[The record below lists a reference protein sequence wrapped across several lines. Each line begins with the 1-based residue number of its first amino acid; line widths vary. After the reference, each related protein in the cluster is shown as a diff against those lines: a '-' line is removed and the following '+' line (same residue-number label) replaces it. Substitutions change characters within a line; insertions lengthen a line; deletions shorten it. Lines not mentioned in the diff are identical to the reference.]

1 MVIQE
6 SRDNQNIQGLSS
18 HTGTVKP
25 VISALPGIAK
35 EFKPRQL
42 PGGGPDGEKGKFS
55 KFSLARLLNPM
66 WIWTRSQG
74 VCRRK
79 TVHCTHYYSKSIL
92 F

>member
-6 SRDNQNIQGLSS
+6 SCDNQNLQGLSS
-18 HTGTVKP
+18 HTGAVKP

-42 PGGGPDGEKGKFS
+42 PGGGPDGEKGKFI
-55 KFSLARLLNPM
+55 SLAGLLNPM
-66 WIWTRSQG
+66 WIWTRSQE

-79 TVHCTHYYSKSIL
+79 TVHCTHYCSKSIL